1 MISYIEHKGVIAFHP
16 GYYVK
21 ETIEEHGV
29 TLDDFAKRLNTT
41 PNNLSALISGEQ
53 RLSVDIAK
61 KLSGMLG
68 TSVDY
73 WLNLQKKY
81 DSLIAEVKAEEE

>member
-1 MISYIEHKGVIAFHP
+1 MNSYVEHKGVIAFHP

-21 ETIEEHGV
+21 ETIEEYGV
-29 TLDDFAKRLNTT
+29 NLEDFAKRLNTT
-41 PNNLSALISGEQ
+41 PKDLSALISGEQ
-53 RLSVDIAK
+53 HLSVDMAT

-81 DSLIAEVKAEEE
+81 DSLIAGFKEEEE